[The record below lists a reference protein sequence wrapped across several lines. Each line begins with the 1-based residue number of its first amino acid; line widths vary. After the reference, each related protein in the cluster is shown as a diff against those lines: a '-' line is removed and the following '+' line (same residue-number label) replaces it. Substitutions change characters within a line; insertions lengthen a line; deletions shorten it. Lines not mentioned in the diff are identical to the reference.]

1 MEKIDQVF
9 TATVNVCTAL
19 AKNSFAK
26 CLGGFGLFL
35 LHISFDKVGVT
46 AVFAVILLTIFD
58 TMTGLAGAK
67 IADEQITSKKFFNSL
82 VKLIFF
88 PMMVAAGSITE
99 HALGFS
105 FMGLPQIIIGYLAVH
120 EFMSIIENFGKMG
133 FHIPQKI
140 LNRENLNSLIGK
152 K

>member
-9 TATVNVCTAL
+9 TSTINVCTAL
-19 AKNSFAK
+19 AQHPFVK
-26 CLGGFGLFL
+26 CLGGLGLFL
-35 LHISFDKVGVT
+35 LHISFDKVGIT
-46 AVFAVILLTIFD
+46 AVFAVILLIILD
-58 TMTGLAGAK
+58 TLTGLFGAK
-67 IADEQITSKKFFNSL
+67 ISDEKITSKKFFNSII
-82 VKLIFF
+82 KLIFF

-120 EFMSIIENFGKMG
+120 EFMSIVENFGKMG

-140 LNRENLNSLIGK
+140 LNRENLNNLIGK